1 MTVRDLGSAML
12 RRWYV
17 VAVAL
22 ILSVVGGY
30 LLQRGGGLYT
40 TETVVSFLLPDK
52 TSLSLNSGLDDAS
65 VIAFAGAVARE
76 VNGGRAPASFST
88 DDAPLYGAG
97 LREGV
102 VVSLPNAGNQW
113 STSYL
118 RAELV
123 LRIVGP
129 SEQWVS
135 QQQRDL
141 LAKVVEVSDAQQS
154 SVTFQDSRIKVASV
168 PLTKQIFHVLPSRTA
183 VISAYVALMVVAL
196 MVGGWVAVALERVS
210 RTRKKGPSE
219 QMLARVSHEG
229 AEQ

>member
-12 RRWYV
+12 RHWYV
-17 VAVAL
+17 IVVAL

-76 VNGGRAPASFST
+76 VNDGRAPVSFST
-88 DDAPLYGAG
+88 DAAPLYGAG
-97 LREGV
+97 LREGM
-102 VVSLPNAGNQW
+102 VVSLPNSGNQW

>member
-12 RRWYV
+12 RHWYV
-17 VAVAL
+17 IVVAL

-76 VNGGRAPASFST
+76 VNDGRAPASFST
-88 DDAPLYGAG
+88 DEAPLYGAG
-97 LREGV
+97 LREGM
-102 VVSLPNAGNQW
+102 VVSLPNSGNQW

>member
-1 MTVRDLGSAML
+1 ML

-17 VAVAL
+17 IVVAL

-76 VNGGRAPASFST
+76 VNDGRAPASFST
-88 DDAPLYGAG
+88 DAAPLYGAG
-97 LREGV
+97 LREGM
-102 VVSLPNAGNQW
+102 VVSLPNGGNQW

-123 LRIVGP
+123 LQIVGP

-141 LAKVVEVSDAQQS
+141 LAKVVEISDAQQS
-154 SVTFQDSRIKVASV
+154 SVTSQDSRIKVASV

-183 VISAYVALMVVAL
+183 VISAYVALMIAAL
-196 MVGGWVAVALERVS
+196 RVGGWMAIALERLS
-210 RTRKKGPSE
+210 RTREKGPSE

>member
-1 MTVRDLGSAML
+1 MTVRDLGWAML

-17 VAVAL
+17 IAAAL
-22 ILSVVGGY
+22 ILSVVGGF
-30 LLQRGGGLYT
+30 LLQRGGGLYA

-65 VIAFAGAVARE
+65 VIAFAGVVARE
-76 VNGGRAPASFST
+76 VNDGGAPASYST

-97 LREGV
+97 LREGSF
-102 VVSLPNAGNQW
+102 VSLPNAGNQW

-123 LRIVGP
+123 LQIIGP

-135 QQQRDL
+135 QRQEDL

-154 SVTFQDSRIKVASV
+154 SVTAQDARIKVASV

-183 VISAYVALMVVAL
+183 VISAYVALVIAAL
-196 MVGGWVAVALERVS
+196 MVGGWAAVALDRVS
-210 RTRKKGPSE
+210 STRDKVPRE

-229 AEQ
+229 VEQ